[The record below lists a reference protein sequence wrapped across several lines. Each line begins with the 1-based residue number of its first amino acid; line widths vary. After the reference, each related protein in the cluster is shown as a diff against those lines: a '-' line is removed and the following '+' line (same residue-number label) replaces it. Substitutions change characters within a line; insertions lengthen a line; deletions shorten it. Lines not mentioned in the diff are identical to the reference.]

1 MKKLI
6 NLAAGLIT
14 GASLLLST
22 SVAMA
27 RDVDIRIVE
36 RPVYRQ
42 SGPLP
47 YHAAP
52 RHDDR
57 YSRYD
62 RHDRH
67 HRRPLPA
74 GARYDRDRDGVPD
87 RFDRAP
93 RNPYRY

>member
-6 NLAAGLIT
+6 NLAGLIT

-27 RDVDIRIVE
+27 RDIDIRHVE

-52 RHDDR
+52 RHGDR

-62 RHDRH
+62 RHDHH